1 MVPFFHKE
9 KGILYA
15 GSDLEAWKLLGVNAL
30 GATVIILWTVLWSL
44 LLFKL
49 LNYFKILRI
58 EGYDEFYGM
67 DLTQHGESAYPAS
80 AWVEEQYN
88 AGGTN
93 QPVLPRLMSQRK
105 KDNNSP
111 ANN

>member
-1 MVPFFHKE
+1 MVPIFHKE
-9 KGILYA
+9 RGILYA
-15 GSDLEAWKLLGVNAL
+15 GSDLDAWKFLGVNVL

-49 LNYFKILRI
+49 LKYFNILRI

-93 QPVLPRLMSQRK
+93 QPVLPRMMSLRK
-105 KDNNSP
+105 EDNISS

>member
-15 GSDLEAWKLLGVNAL
+15 GSDLEAWKLLGVNVL
-30 GATVIILWTVLWSL
+30 GGTVIILWTVLWSL

-49 LNYFKILRI
+49 LKYFKILRI

-80 AWVEEQYN
+80 AWVDEQTN
-88 AGGTN
+88 VAGRN
-93 QPVLPRLMSQRK
+93 HQAVAR
-105 KDNNSP
+105 
-111 ANN
+111 